1 MKKKNPLRMIVDV
14 FALTLI
20 LLGVVSLIALPIFL
34 IISAIILNNTLPMW
48 FVIPSYILSALS
60 IIFLLGLLF
69 RDKEDDKSSHKNHML
84 D

>member
-1 MKKKNPLRMIVDV
+1 MIVDV

-34 IISAIILNNTLPMW
+34 VISAIILNNTLPMW